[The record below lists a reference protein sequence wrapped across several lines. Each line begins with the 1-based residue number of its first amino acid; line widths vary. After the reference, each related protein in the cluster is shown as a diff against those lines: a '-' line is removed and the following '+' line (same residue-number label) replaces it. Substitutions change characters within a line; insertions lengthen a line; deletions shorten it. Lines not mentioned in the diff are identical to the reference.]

1 MRRRRI
7 STASCLLALCCL
19 SAASAACVK
28 SPRTQTPAA
37 EGGAT
42 AARPGVEAGGA
53 RVNINSATPEELE
66 RLPGIGPALAAR
78 IVEHRERYG
87 PFRRAEHLLVVRGVS
102 ESRFKELRPL
112 ITVD

>member
-1 MRRRRI
+1 MWRRRT

-19 SAASAACVK
+19 TAASAACVK
-28 SPRTQTPAA
+28 SPRTQTPSV
-37 EGGAT
+37 EDGAT
-42 AARPGVEAGGA
+42 AARPEGVAESA
-53 RVNINSATPEELE
+53 RVNINSATPAELE
-66 RLPGIGPALAAR
+66 RLPGIGATLAAR

-87 PFRRAEHLLVVRGVS
+87 PFRRVEHLLVVRGVS